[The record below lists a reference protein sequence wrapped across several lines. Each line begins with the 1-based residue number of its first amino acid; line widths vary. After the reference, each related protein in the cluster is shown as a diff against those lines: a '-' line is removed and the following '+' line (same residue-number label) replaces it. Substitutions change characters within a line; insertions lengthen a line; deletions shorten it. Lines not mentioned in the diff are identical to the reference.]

1 MLWKK
6 YQWTLL
12 LPWATQVLPKA
23 IADLGG
29 AKLGTKRLGVPII
42 TFKVR
47 TITGFSATITL
58 LKVYVTIFKETK
70 L

>member
-1 MLWKK
+1 M
-6 YQWTLL
+6 
-12 LPWATQVLPKA
+12 PWAAQVLPKT

-29 AKLGTKRLGVPII
+29 AKLGAKRLGVLII
-42 TFKVR
+42 SFQVR

-58 LKVYVTIFKETK
+58 LKVYVTTFKEIK